1 MACLTLDAGMTT
13 LTFSVACALRMR
25 VSMSAMGS
33 LMLMISLLPAR
44 LDHAGDLAA
53 HRDLADL
60 VAREAELA
68 EGAARAARDRA
79 AVAQAHGG
87 RIAGKRLQLR
97 ARLVAGLVG
106 GLGIAQDRK
115 QLLALL
121 GVFLDRGFALRLAV
135 DDGKLGHYAALS
147 VLNGNLKAARSA
159 RASSSDFAVVVIEMF
174 IPRNASTLSY
184 SISGKMICSL
194 TPML

>member
-60 VAREAELA
+60 VACEPELA
-68 EGAARAARDRA
+68 ERAAGTARDRA
-79 AVAQAHGG
+79 AVAQAHGRG
-87 RIAGKRLQLR
+87 VAGQRLQLR
-97 ARLVAGLVG
+97 ARGVH
-106 GLGIAQDRK
+106 R
-115 QLLALL
+115 LL
-121 GVFLDRGFALRLAV
+121 GRLGVADDREQLFAALGVLLHHGFALRLAV

-147 VLNGNLKAARSA
+147 VLNGNLKAARRA
-159 RASSSDFAVVVIEMF
+159 RASSSDFAVVVMEMF
-174 IPRNASTLSY
+174 IPRSASILSY

-194 TPML
+194 MPML

>member
-1 MACLTLDAGMTT
+1 MARFTFDAGTTT

-33 LMLMISLLPAR
+33 LMLIVWLLPAR

-68 EGAARAARDRA
+68 ERATRPAGDRA
-79 AVAQAHGG
+79 AVAQPHGG
-87 RIAGKRLQLR
+87 GVARHGLQLGAGLVAGVVGCLRVTDDRLQLL
-97 ARLVAGLVG
+97 AA
-106 GLGIAQDRK
+106 LGI
-115 QLLALL
+115 LLHE
-121 GVFLDRGFALRLAV
+121 RFAFRLAV

-159 RASSSDFAVVVIEMF
+159 R
-174 IPRNASTLSY
+174 
-184 SISGKMICSL
+184 
-194 TPML
+194 